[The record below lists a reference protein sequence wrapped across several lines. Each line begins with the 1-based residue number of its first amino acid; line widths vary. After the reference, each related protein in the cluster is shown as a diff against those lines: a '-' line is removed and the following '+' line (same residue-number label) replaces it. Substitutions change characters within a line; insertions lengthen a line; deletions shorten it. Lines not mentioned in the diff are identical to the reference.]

1 MGSLFSVMNAGT
13 RVFQQVYVDKT
24 ENLIKDENGN
34 GLFACMNRIFGLD
47 AQMAADLLITLVAVF
62 VLFMLLSYLLFNPA
76 RELLAKRQ
84 AKIQADLDAA
94 AREKEDA
101 VAFKAEYDAKI
112 HAADAEVD
120 EILAEGRKK
129 ALKKEA
135 EIVAGAQE
143 EAARIAQRANK
154 EIELE
159 KSKMRDEVKK
169 EMISV
174 ASMMAGKFVAES
186 MDDKKQAQLVDE
198 ALKEIGDDTWR
209 R

>member
-13 RVFQQVYVDKT
+13 RVLQQVYVDKT

-34 GLFACMNRIFGLD
+34 GLFAWMNRIFGLD

-94 AREKEDA
+94 AKDKEDA
-101 VAFKAEYDAKI
+101 LLFKAEYDAKVL
-112 HAADAEVD
+112 AADKEVD
-120 EILAEGRKK
+120 EILSEGRKK
-129 ALKKEA
+129 AAKKEA
-135 EIVAGAQE
+135 EIIAGAQE
-143 EAARIAQRANK
+143 EAVRITQRASR

-159 KSKMRDEVKK
+159 K
-169 EMISV
+169 
-174 ASMMAGKFVAES
+174 
-186 MDDKKQAQLVDE
+186 
-198 ALKEIGDDTWR
+198 IGR
-209 R
+209 AHV